1 MQMLK
6 SLRVSD
12 AQLFPQPISQ
22 REGYELFALEKLS
35 WEQEKEVPDE
45 N

>member
-1 MQMLK
+1 MHSYSH
-6 SLRVSD
+6 SLCS
-12 AQLFPQPISQ
+12 ISQ

-35 WEQEKEVPDE
+35 WEQEKGVPDE